1 MSQRLDPTPTADR
14 PRKRRAGARLIA
26 LVVLLVVVGG
36 AMAVYAV
43 TFAGRSG
50 EGGAGTRELH
60 RVART
65 SFDITVTSNGE
76 LEAKRQTEIRSQLE
90 TPAAIVQVV
99 DEGVHV
105 SKGDVLVKLSSE
117 SIETQMQDQQLVVES
132 ARSELTAAEN
142 DYQIQLNENDAALRQ
157 AKLKVE
163 LAEIALKKWQ
173 EGDDKKKRTEL
184 DIAIE
189 SAERELAICRDKAVQ
204 THQLYDRGFASK
216 EDLQTDDKRLAEA
229 EAATKTAHLDKV
241 VYEEYEVQSQMK
253 KLSSDVDEA
262 KAELERV
269 LKKNDSQ
276 ITTKDA
282 DRTNKRRQ
290 LQLRDEK
297 LAKLQTQLKNT
308 TITAPTDGLVVYATS
323 VGRGRGFM
331 MMGGDGP
338 IQIGRNVQPNE
349 LIMVLPETGQMVASV
364 RVHESIAGSIKP
376 GQKATVRIEA
386 VGNQTFNGV
395 VDSVGVLAETDG
407 WRDPNLREYTVKVTL
422 SADNAQQRLKP
433 SMRCE
438 TEIVLGSVDEALAVP
453 VQAVFRDGAMAF
465 VYRPV
470 GGKYERVP
478 VRLGRRS
485 SVMVQVREPAPEE
498 ASQLA
503 DAGVHPVKEGD
514 IVLLREPA
522 PGEVV
527 DTKFSDKVLAL
538 FAPRQGPDGMGGPG
552 GRQMA
557 RPAGDRAPGPGK
569 QVVVAGGGKPAVAG
583 DGVPAERAEGESDK
597 AADAPADG
605 AQTIRL
611 DGEHAAELLKK
622 AGGKPG
628 TQGEFVTKKAPA
640 GEGSAP
646 AAAPAAKP
654 AG

>member
-1 MSQRLDPTPTADR
+1 MPERIDPTPTADH
-14 PRKRRAGARLIA
+14 PRKRRAGVRLIA
-26 LVVLLVVVGG
+26 VVALMVIVGG
-36 AMAVYAV
+36 AVAVYAV
-43 TFAGRSG
+43 TFGGRTAADS
-50 EGGAGTRELH
+50 AGTTELH

-65 SFDITVTSNGE
+65 SFDISVTANGE

-105 SKGDVLVKLSSE
+105 AKGDVLVKLSSE

-173 EGDDKKKRTEL
+173 EGDDKKERTVL
-184 DIAIE
+184 DMAID

-204 THQLYDRGFASK
+204 THQLYEKGFASK
-216 EDLQTDDKRLAEA
+216 EDLQNDDKRLAEA
-229 EAATKTAHLDKV
+229 EAAMKTARLDKV

-269 LKKNDSQ
+269 IKKNDSQ
-276 ITTKDA
+276 ITIKDA

-290 LQLRDEK
+290 LQLREEK

-338 IQIGRNVQPNE
+338 IQIGRNIQPNE

-376 GQKATVRIEA
+376 GQKATIRIEA
-386 VGNQTFNGV
+386 VGNQSFAGT

-407 WRDPNLREYTVKVTL
+407 WRDPNLREYTVKVAL
-422 SADNAQQRLKP
+422 DAANAQQRLKP

-438 TEIVLGSVDEALAVP
+438 TEIILGTVDNALAVP

-465 VYRPV
+465 VYVPA

-485 SVMVQVREPAPEE
+485 SVMAQVRDPSPDE
-498 ASQLA
+498 LA
-503 DAGVHPVKEGD
+503 QYAAAGVRTVKEGD
-514 IVLLREPA
+514 LVLLREPT

-527 DTKFSDKVLAL
+527 DAKFSDKALAL
-538 FAPRQGPDGMGGPG
+538 FAPRQGPGGMGGPAG
-552 GRQMA
+552 GRQMVQQA
-557 RPAGDRAPGPGK
+557 GERANGPGPKVAAADPKKPGADGAAGDAPASEGE
-569 QVVVAGGGKPAVAG
+569 KPA
-583 DGVPAERAEGESDK
+583 E
-597 AADAPADG
+597 APADG

-611 DGEHAAELLKK
+611 DGAQAAELLKK

-628 TQGEFVTKKAPA
+628 EKGEFIIKKDGA
-640 GEGSAP
+640 GDA
-646 AAAPAAKP
+646 AKAAPKP
-654 AG
+654 TE